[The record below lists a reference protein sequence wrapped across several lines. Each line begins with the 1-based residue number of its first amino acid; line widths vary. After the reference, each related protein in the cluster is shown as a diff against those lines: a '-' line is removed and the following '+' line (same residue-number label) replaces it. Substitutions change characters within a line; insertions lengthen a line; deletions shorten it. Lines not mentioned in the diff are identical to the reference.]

1 MTDFSEA
8 YDSLT
13 NQINN
18 YVSSQTSNDWN
29 PIPGG
34 LSKVVSS
41 SIGFSW
47 GIGLQKLYYCRLP
60 CSGKWDN
67 VPTSE
72 IPIDISADDTHVY
85 VLGSSKLMIK
95 TANNLDEW
103 ILIDIPIGANEIFC
117 TGSFIWIQDTS
128 GKKWKLAKPGTTG
141 NWILVNDSTNS
152 KITSTSTTS
161 LYGIDI
167 SGDPMKTD
175 ESLQSGWSIIPQFGG
190 QKYSKVIGDI
200 DKTTLYGIDT
210 NNQLRRCTDEKCDD
224 VQTKGFIPENISI
237 DPTTNTVWMTTD
249 TSGDIG
255 NIFNKQDSL
264 NKSDLYKY
272 LNPLNK
278 QRSDIVDSIEKQQ
291 EDNQKIIGLSS
302 SLEKIRD
309 FLKGFI
315 IKQKP
320 GSTKRIESDILKDQS
335 EIDNYTNTLPLLIK
349 ILFYLGISVII
360 YLFFGFLGFVGNLLV
375 LGVLG
380 YGVYDVYFLY
390 KKQ

>member
-272 LNPLNK
+272 LNPLNWGK
-278 QRSDIVDSIEKQQ
+278 KKTADVEIKAETYNPVTEHMPEVLERLP
-291 EDNQKIIGLSS
+291 EDTILGNGRKC
-302 SLEKIRD
+302 
-309 FLKGFI
+309 
-315 IKQKP
+315 
-320 GSTKRIESDILKDQS
+320 KRVKR
-335 EIDNYTNTLPLLIK
+335 NKKLI
-349 ILFYLGISVII
+349 
-360 YLFFGFLGFVGNLLV
+360 
-375 LGVLG
+375 
-380 YGVYDVYFLY
+380 
-390 KKQ
+390 